1 MQMFELFGSYRGS
14 SLSAWN
20 VTASYN
26 YGYLASLSLQCSN
39 GYKTRAVSL
48 GTFNCPAYAA
58 TEDYTKLD
66 PTSIV
71 TEYTLGGQ
79 YDLT

>member
-1 MQMFELFGSYRGS
+1 MRMFKLFGFCRGTS
-14 SLSAWN
+14 VSAWN

-39 GYKTRAVSL
+39 GYKTRAISL
-48 GTFNCPAYAA
+48 GTYNCPTYSA

-66 PTSIV
+66 PTSVV

-79 YDLT
+79 YDMS